1 MRIFQCSWDFLTGIL
16 LVRISFFW
24 QEVTAHESLMSFSLV
39 SSENGIPMR
48 FFHKPS
54 FFVRISFFFTRNES
68 SWESHEIL
76 TSKQSRVIFRSALSD
91 DCVMEFPSADM
102 RFLVR
107 IRMWFQKFSQSH
119 AKLIS
124 MHALRVSVRKPFW
137 SDHFLPNSTCS
148 LELRRCW
155 TLCLHVLLS
164 WREGT
169 VPLSTALSLSNLR
182 VVGVVWQLNNLIF

>member
-1 MRIFQCSWDFLTGIL
+1 MLVRFSHGRFASKNLIFLTRSDSSWKSHEFL
-16 LVRISFFW
+16 ISLIRKW
-24 QEVTAHESLMSFSLV
+24 HSHEIFS
-39 SSENGIPMR
+39 R
-48 FFHKPS
+48 AF

-148 LELRRCW
+148 LELRRCC
-155 TLCLHVLLS
+155 TFCLHVLLS

-169 VPLSTALSLSNLR
+169 VPLSTALSLCNLG
-182 VVGVVWQLNNLIF
+182 VVGVVWQLNNLIL